1 MPVFVG
7 YVKAELDGVAL
18 AAVRTGPDAIFTID
32 VKNGMSD
39 EVREGVTI
47 SRADEFELEGSRG
60 VSNLVLRFA
69 DSTEKASCSLP
80 TAAREPTAGS
90 GRPPNFAKIPT
101 GCSGPRPPH
110 GAQKRHHDVWFPR
123 RLTAEDFKT
132 KFKKKKQALAEAP
145 RVLTADDS
153 GEWVPVVAF
162 EGRGMDVVK
171 LRLTADDV
179 VVTSTGD
186 AVFEDG
192 VDLSDGDWADYD
204 AEADV
209 SVSITNAQT
218 KVELVR

>member
-69 DSTEKASCSLP
+69 DSTEKASCSL
-80 TAAREPTAGS
+80 
-90 GRPPNFAKIPT
+90 
-101 GCSGPRPPH
+101 
-110 GAQKRHHDVWFPR
+110 
-123 RLTAEDFKT
+123 LTAEDFKT